1 MFRFLALTLSG
12 LMVAACGAAA
22 SAPPSVPGSAA
33 PSQSVASP
41 SSPSPAGSST
51 AASTGPANRLFNC
64 HPSAGGNNACPMA
77 PGLYVAEIHD
87 RYSLEIKETG
97 WQEAGTLTEVQQ
109 DEEPTL
115 LVNRSADPEQRVMI
129 DTGPTGPAGTTL
141 LPDLTGLQIGP
152 PAPVIIGGTTGFQ
165 VDLVPSKPTELN
177 LPAVPETGYQ
187 LDPGHTYRLIVTQLP
202 MGDEAGVKVILIAAP
217 TPAWSAF
224 LPQADALVKTLRFE

>member
-1 MFRFLALTLSG
+1 
-12 LMVAACGAAA
+12 
-22 SAPPSVPGSAA
+22 
-33 PSQSVASP
+33 
-41 SSPSPAGSST
+41 
-51 AASTGPANRLFNC
+51 
-64 HPSAGGNNACPMA
+64 MA

-129 DTGPTGPAGTTL
+129 DTGPTGPAGMTL

-165 VDLVPSKPTELN
+165 VDLVRSKPTELN
-177 LPAVPETGYQ
+177 LPAVP
-187 LDPGHTYRLIVTQLP
+187 
-202 MGDEAGVKVILIAAP
+202 
-217 TPAWSAF
+217 
-224 LPQADALVKTLRFE
+224 